1 MKNDDLFEV
10 IRWPE
15 VQDLMEEPGF
25 RENSSLVSDDPL
37 YSEYG
42 DQSYFVRKSWLE
54 SLGK

>member
-25 RENSSLVSDDPL
+25 SENSSLVSDDPL
-37 YSEYG
+37 YTEYG

-54 SLGK
+54 SLK